1 MSASTNSTHSG
12 TYQGFE
18 DILEFFNLSRKQCPK
33 GVRIKRNR
41 GTIQL
46 DITTDPETGGVN
58 NGDVIV
64 SSLLRVSVRPLIRPG

>member
-46 DITTDPETGGVN
+46 DIT
-58 NGDVIV
+58 
-64 SSLLRVSVRPLIRPG
+64 